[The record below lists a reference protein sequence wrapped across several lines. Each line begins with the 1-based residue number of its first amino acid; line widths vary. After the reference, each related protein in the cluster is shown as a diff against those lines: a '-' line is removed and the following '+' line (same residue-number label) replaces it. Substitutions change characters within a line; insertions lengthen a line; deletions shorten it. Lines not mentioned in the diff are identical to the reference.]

1 MANQMKCLVC
11 GKKAR
16 YLSKQQSCKVFSM
29 GRADKIKT
37 PIDGKAFCSNW
48 CKREDYIKMN
58 MDFLNRN
65 ILFCKVL
72 NKVSFKNMKILS
84 ICMLYI
90 LNNLKSKNYEK
101 AYTMYESKKSKMMEW
116 AEEIN
121 ETGITDEDGKDISN
135 EFYYILMNKLVM
147 IGSFIKDTSID

>member
-1 MANQMKCLVC
+1 
-11 GKKAR
+11 
-16 YLSKQQSCKVFSM
+16 M
-29 GRADKIKT
+29 GRADKTKN
-37 PIDGKAFCSNW
+37 PQDGKAFCSNW
-48 CKREDYIKMN
+48 CKREDHIKMN
-58 MDFLNRN
+58 MDFLNGN
-65 ILFCKVL
+65 ILFCKDL
-72 NKVSFKNMKILS
+72 TEVSFKNMKILS